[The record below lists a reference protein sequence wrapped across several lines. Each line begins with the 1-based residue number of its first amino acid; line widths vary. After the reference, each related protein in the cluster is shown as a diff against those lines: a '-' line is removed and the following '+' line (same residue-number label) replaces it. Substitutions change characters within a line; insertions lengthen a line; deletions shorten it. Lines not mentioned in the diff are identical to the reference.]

1 MDQNYKGQQY
11 DLCCDHIDLK
21 KIYESGQCFRWEEV
35 EPGSYFVISDGRPA
49 LLKQNDPGRRSL
61 PKADAAGI
69 SLICRPED
77 RGYFENYLDLQTDY
91 GVFDQVAD
99 PRDSYLRLAVQRGR
113 GIRILRQELWE
124 TLISFII
131 SQRNNIPRI
140 IRIIDHMARRLGDP
154 VSLEVEGKVYQG
166 YSFPDAER
174 ILQADLSEFKLGY
187 REKYIRK
194 AARDL
199 EDGLLDLQAFLRPP
213 LCEQPDLCREK
224 LCQISGV
231 GCKVAD
237 CVQLFALHQLSVFP
251 VDTWIAKV
259 EERHYQGHFP
269 IDRYQPWAG
278 IMQQYMF
285 YLERELDKG
294 LLRQETLYISDLDGT
309 LLTPDAELLAEDARR
324 LNRLIDRGLCFSV
337 ATARTYATVDHILKD
352 LHLNYPI
359 ILMNGVMLYDPVA
372 RVCIH
377 AEIIKRPAYR
387 YIMKGMRRF
396 DVTGFV
402 YTLTPDR
409 GEGRRM
415 MTYYEDLATDQ
426 MRNFCQERQAKY
438 HKPFRQIK
446 NLESLARKDVIYLS
460 FFHEEEKLRPFYEYL
475 KENEDLNLSFY
486 RDIYEKKD
494 LWYLEVSDRNASKY
508 HAAKKMREIYRPY
521 RLVGFGDNAND
532 LPLFKA
538 CDLACAV
545 KNAHS
550 DIRERVDKVI
560 DSNRQAGVV
569 RYLEDTWQQDL
580 CF

>member
-1 MDQNYKGQQY
+1 MDQRYKGQQY
-11 DLCCDHIDLK
+11 EICCDHIDLK
-21 KIYESGQCFRWEEV
+21 KIYESGQCFRWKEV
-35 EPGSYFVISDGRPA
+35 EPGVYFVIAGGRPA
-49 LLKQNDPGRRSL
+49 LLKQKTAHRENRDGI
-61 PKADAAGI
+61 DAEGI
-69 SLICRPED
+69 TLFCASED
-77 RGYFENYLDLQTDY
+77 KNYFENYLDLQTDY
-91 GVFDQVAD
+91 GIFDKLPD

-140 IRIIDHMARRLGDP
+140 ISIIDHMARELGDP
-154 VSLEVEGKVYQG
+154 VSLEADGKVYRG
-166 YSFPDAER
+166 YRFPDSRAL
-174 ILQADLSEFKLGY
+174 LQADLSAFKLGY

-194 AARDL
+194 AAQDL
-199 EDGLLDLQAFLRPP
+199 EDGLLDLRSFLDPP
-213 LCEQPDLCREK
+213 LSEQPDLCREK
-224 LCQISGV
+224 LCRISGV

-259 EERHYQGHFP
+259 EEKHYQGHFP

-285 YLERELDKG
+285 YFERELDKG
-294 LLRQETLYISDLDGT
+294 LLRHDTLYISDLDGT
-309 LLTPDAELLAEDARR
+309 LLTPDAELDPEDALR
-324 LNRLIDRGLCFSV
+324 LNQLIDRGLCLSV

-372 RVCIH
+372 RSCIH
-377 AEIIKRPAYR
+377 AEIINRPAYR
-387 YIMKGMRRF
+387 YIMKGIRHF
-396 DVTGFV
+396 HVTGFV

-409 GEGRRM
+409 GEGRKM

-426 MRNFCQERQAKY
+426 MRNFCQERQGKY
-438 HKPFRQIK
+438 NKPFRQVK
-446 NLESLARKDVIYLS
+446 NLESLVRKDVIYLS

-494 LWYLEVSDRNASKY
+494 LWYLEVSDKNASKY
-508 HAAKKMREIYRPY
+508 HAAAKLREIYQPGQ
-521 RLVGFGDNAND
+521 LVGFGDNGND
-532 LPLFKA
+532 LPLFRA
-538 CDLACAV
+538 CDLSCAV
-545 KNAHS
+545 ENAHD
-550 DIRERVDKVI
+550 DIKSKVDQI
-560 DSNRQAGVV
+560 IEANIHSGVV
-569 RYLEDTWQQDL
+569 KYLEEN
-580 CF
+580 FM